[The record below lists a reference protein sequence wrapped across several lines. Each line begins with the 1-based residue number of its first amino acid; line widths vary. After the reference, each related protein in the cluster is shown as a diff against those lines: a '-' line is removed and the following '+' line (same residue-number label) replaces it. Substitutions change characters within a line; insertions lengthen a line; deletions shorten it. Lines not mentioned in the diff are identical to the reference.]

1 MQTVLHKKYG
11 IGEVISKEV
20 NENGT
25 YIKARFSNGKEILLA
40 IPRSFEMG
48 VVEAVGS
55 LKEEVDQA
63 IADKNAREEE
73 SRREREAAM
82 QTKVN
87 TPAISKGVKKRW
99 IPSCALSRAYEKYLI
114 DNGYK
119 IESDSGNPSTVFAY
133 GNAVEKILETEG
145 LSWSDLAKD
154 IDNIVNIYGENG
166 PKWAIG
172 KKSNETYI
180 NALRRFQDMVHS
192 QSY

>member
-1 MQTVLHKKYG
+1 MHS
-11 IGEVISKEV
+11 ISITHHWSYDELKIKTLRGTCFTSQI
-20 NENGT
+20 ENASI
-25 YIKARFSNGKEILLA
+25 Y
-40 IPRSFEMG
+40 
-48 VVEAVGS
+48 V
-55 LKEEVDQA
+55 
-63 IADKNAREEE
+63 
-73 SRREREAAM
+73 
-82 QTKVN
+82 
-87 TPAISKGVKKRW
+87 
-99 IPSCALSRAYEKYLI
+99 I

-119 IESDSGNPSTVFAY
+119 IESDSGNPSTVYAY

-154 IDNIVNIYGENG
+154 IDNLVNIYGENG